1 MSATA
6 INLQK
11 EFEVS
16 QNKGSY
22 KYCKLTIT
30 KVADGGKDVL
40 MQELVDIITQYKK
53 AGISLRVLLQIV
65 RNLYKQN

>member
-1 MSATA
+1 
-6 INLQK
+6 
-11 EFEVS
+11 
-16 QNKGSY
+16 
-22 KYCKLTIT
+22 
-30 KVADGGKDVL
+30 